1 MIKCKEG
8 LNSSNKNA
16 ENSRTKELVLEKRK
30 WNLKIALM
38 KQGVLQDESMEIHV
52 ASMSNG
58 GEQQKHEK
66 NSSKSEENSGEER
79 QNGIE
84 RGDKYGP
91 RTLPKPRGWMHQR
104 LGWL

>member
-1 MIKCKEG
+1 
-8 LNSSNKNA
+8 
-16 ENSRTKELVLEKRK
+16 
-30 WNLKIALM
+30 M

-58 GEQQKHEK
+58 GEQQEHEK
-66 NSSKSEENSGEER
+66 TAEKLKKIVEKRDKTE
-79 QNGIE
+79 IE
-84 RGDKYGP
+84 KKDKYGP

>member
-1 MIKCKEG
+1 
-8 LNSSNKNA
+8 
-16 ENSRTKELVLEKRK
+16 
-30 WNLKIALM
+30 
-38 KQGVLQDESMEIHV
+38 MEIHV

-58 GEQQKHEK
+58 GEHKKHEK
-66 NSSKSEENSGEER
+66 TAAKVKKIVEKRDKTE
-79 QNGIE
+79 IE